1 MKIKFHYLL
10 IIFALFSSCLKKS
23 NNINFINIENDTWS
37 ASDTLFFN
45 FKDLDT
51 EKKYY
56 AKLTIKHKTDYYYQN
71 LILFL
76 QANNQIDTLN
86 LQLAKKNGTWNSK
99 GAGDTRFYSKT
110 LKNLNFDKKD
120 SMSIVINHAMR
131 NTNSPRSLLAR
142 AYEPTE
148 DSDFPASKRKID
160 Y

>member
-23 NNINFINIENDTWS
+23 NNINFINFENDTWS

-99 GAGDTRFYSKT
+99 GAGDIRFYSKT

-120 SMSIVINHAMR
+120 SVSIVINHAMR
-131 NTNSPRSLLAR
+131 NTNTNQIREIHGISSVGL
-142 AYEPTE
+142 EIINE
-148 DSDFPASKRKID
+148 D
-160 Y
+160 

>member
-10 IIFALFSSCLKKS
+10 IVFALFSSCLKKS

-45 FKDLDT
+45 FKDLDP

-110 LKNLNFDKKD
+110 LKNLNFDKSNIMGIVNLTPDSFSDGGKYNNYLKSRKYITKD
-120 SMSIVINHAMR
+120 ISI
-131 NTNSPRSLLAR
+131 
-142 AYEPTE
+142 
-148 DSDFPASKRKID
+148 F
-160 Y
+160 

>member
-37 ASDTLFFN
+37 VSDTLFFN

-51 EKKYY
+51 EKKHY

-120 SMSIVINHAMR
+120 SISIVINHAMR
-131 NTNSPRSLLAR
+131 NTNTNQIREIHGISSVGL
-142 AYEPTE
+142 EIISE
-148 DSDFPASKRKID
+148 D
-160 Y
+160 

>member
-1 MKIKFHYLL
+1 MKIKLHHFL
-10 IIFALFSSCLKKS
+10 IVLALFNSCLKKS
-23 NNINFINIENDTWS
+23 NNVSFINIENNTWS
-37 ASDTLFFN
+37 VSDTLFFN
-45 FKDLDT
+45 FKDLDA

-56 AKLTIKHKTDYYYQN
+56 AQLTVKHKTDYYYQN

-120 SMSIVINHAMR
+120 SICIVINHAMR
-131 NTNSPRSLLAR
+131 NTNTNQIKEVQGISSVGL
-142 AYEPTE
+142 EIINK
-148 DSDFPASKRKID
+148 D
-160 Y
+160 

>member
-10 IIFALFSSCLKKS
+10 IVFALFSSCLKKS
-23 NNINFINIENDTWS
+23 NNINFISIEGDTWS

-99 GAGDTRFYSKT
+99 GARDTRFYSKT

-120 SMSIVINHAMR
+120 SISIVINHAMR
-131 NTNSPRSLLAR
+131 NTNTNQIREIHGISSVGL
-142 AYEPTE
+142 EIINE
-148 DSDFPASKRKID
+148 D
-160 Y
+160 

>member
-99 GAGDTRFYSKT
+99 GAGDIRFYSKT

-120 SMSIVINHAMR
+120 SVSIVINHAMR
-131 NTNSPRSLLAR
+131 NTNTNQIREIHGISSVGL
-142 AYEPTE
+142 EIINE
-148 DSDFPASKRKID
+148 D
-160 Y
+160 

>member
-10 IIFALFSSCLKKS
+10 IVFAFFSSCLKKS

-86 LQLAKKNGTWNSK
+86 LQLAKKMALGT
-99 GAGDTRFYSKT
+99 
-110 LKNLNFDKKD
+110 
-120 SMSIVINHAMR
+120 
-131 NTNSPRSLLAR
+131 AR
-142 AYEPTE
+142 GLETQG
-148 DSDFPASKRKID
+148 FIQKL
-160 Y
+160 

>member
-10 IIFALFSSCLKKS
+10 IVFALFSSCLKKS
-23 NNINFINIENDTWS
+23 NNINFISIESDTWS

-86 LQLAKKNGTWNSK
+86 LQLAKKNGTWTSK

-120 SMSIVINHAMR
+120 SISIVINHAMR
-131 NTNSPRSLLAR
+131 NTNTNQIREIHGISSVGL
-142 AYEPTE
+142 EIINE
-148 DSDFPASKRKID
+148 D
-160 Y
+160 

>member
-1 MKIKFHYLL
+1 MKIKPHYIL

-37 ASDTLFFN
+37 ASDTLFFK

-99 GAGDTRFYSKT
+99 GAGDIRFYSKT

-120 SMSIVINHAMR
+120 SVSIVINHAMR
-131 NTNSPRSLLAR
+131 NTNTNQIREIHGISSVGL
-142 AYEPTE
+142 EIINE
-148 DSDFPASKRKID
+148 D
-160 Y
+160 

>member
-86 LQLAKKNGTWNSK
+86 LQFAKKNGTWNGK
-99 GAGDTRFYSKT
+99 GARDTRFYSKT

-131 NTNSPRSLLAR
+131 NTNTNQIREIYGISSVGL
-142 AYEPTE
+142 EIISE
-148 DSDFPASKRKID
+148 D
-160 Y
+160 

>member
-1 MKIKFHYLL
+1 MKIKFHHFL
-10 IIFALFSSCLKKS
+10 IVFVLFSSCLKKS
-23 NNINFINIENDTWS
+23 NNINFINIENDTWL

-56 AKLTIKHKTDYYYQN
+56 AQLTVKHKTDYYYQN

-99 GAGDTRFYSKT
+99 GAGDIRFYSKI

-120 SMSIVINHAMR
+120 SICIVINHAMR
-131 NTNSPRSLLAR
+131 NTNTNQIREIHGVSSVGL
-142 AYEPTE
+142 EIINK
-148 DSDFPASKRKID
+148 D
-160 Y
+160 